1 MFLLAAG
8 LLVDLPA
15 EGQGQTQAQG
25 QGAPQDKRKQ
35 RLVALVLPGV
45 RRVPGYEKVRPYASP
60 DAEGDPPIEP
70 TEVKV
75 VEATE
80 ENEAL
85 VLQHP
90 FISPLIGAVVHGA
103 RVPVKG
109 VVHAKN
115 SRGCSTHLWYA
126 LDPWGYVCSR
136 SVKPTAELP
145 TQEGAMPVSEGERVP
160 FHYVMVGV
168 PEGEDVP
175 MWASVETLR
184 TGEEPE
190 RQLQRGDTVAVQKTL
205 KIDGTQYYV
214 SVEGKVL
221 PVAGTYSIDAKVS
234 AWRGEV
240 LDDKTV
246 FPFGWVTSE
255 TAKVYAVPDPRTKPI
270 ETLPR
275 RTRIIIAEEQ
285 GKGGRRMLRI
295 AEGPG
300 PGDGQGGTQGQA
312 QGQVQ
317 VQVQETAR
325 WVRAADVNE
334 VRRIPRPEGIS
345 PAAQWIDVDLGEQVL
360 VAYMGEQPVYAT
372 LTSSGRAIPTPRG
385 NYPVWAKV
393 SAISM
398 KSQAYEDKPY
408 FVNKVPWVLFFQAH
422 NAIHGAYWHDR
433 FGVSKSHGCVNVSP
447 LDARYLFEWLTPG
460 LPSGWTGFRPPDLM
474 ASPTVHVRNS
484 HQKLE
489 LLQER
494 PIGPPDKELEALKLE
509 EAEARRAAEGA
520 AAAPTTE
527 APTGMQ
533 P

>member
-1 MFLLAAG
+1 
-8 LLVDLPA
+8 
-15 EGQGQTQAQG
+15 
-25 QGAPQDKRKQ
+25 
-35 RLVALVLPGV
+35 
-45 RRVPGYEKVRPYASP
+45 
-60 DAEGDPPIEP
+60 
-70 TEVKV
+70 
-75 VEATE
+75 
-80 ENEAL
+80 
-85 VLQHP
+85 
-90 FISPLIGAVVHGA
+90 
-103 RVPVKG
+103 
-109 VVHAKN
+109 
-115 SRGCSTHLWYA
+115 
-126 LDPWGYVCSR
+126 
-136 SVKPTAELP
+136 
-145 TQEGAMPVSEGERVP
+145 
-160 FHYVMVGV
+160 
-168 PEGEDVP
+168 
-175 MWASVETLR
+175 MWSSVETLR

-205 KIDGTQYYV
+205 KINGAQYYV
-214 SVEGKVL
+214 SVEGKAL
-221 PVAGTYSIDAKVS
+221 PVAGTYPIDAKVS

-246 FPFGWVTSE
+246 FPFGWVTLE

-270 ETLPR
+270 EALPR

-295 AEGPG
+295 ADGQGPGPG
-300 PGDGQGGTQGQA
+300 PGDGQGSGQGQIQGGAQA
-312 QGQVQ
+312 QGQGQ
-317 VQVQETAR
+317 VQGQGQATAR

-334 VRRIPRPEGIS
+334 VRRIPRPDGIS

-372 LTSSGRAIPTPRG
+372 LTSSGRAIATPRG

-398 KSQAYEDKPY
+398 KSQPYEDKPY

-484 HQKLE
+484 HQKVE

-509 EAEARRAAEGA
+509 EAEARRAAEGST
-520 AAAPTTE
+520 AAPATE

>member
-1 MFLLAAG
+1 MFLLAAAWLG
-8 LLVDLPA
+8 DLPA
-15 EGQGQTQAQG
+15 DAQGQDQG

-45 RRVPGYEKVRPYASP
+45 KRVPGYEKVRPYTSP
-60 DAEGDPPIEP
+60 GSEGDPPIEP
-70 TEVKV
+70 TDVKV
-75 VEATE
+75 VEAIE

-90 FISPLIGAVVHGA
+90 YISPLIGAVVQGA

-109 VVHAKN
+109 VVRAQGK
-115 SRGCSTHLWYA
+115 SGRGCSTHLWYA

-136 SVKPTAELP
+136 SVKPTTEPP
-145 TQEGAMPVSEGERVP
+145 TQEVAMPVSEGERVP
-160 FHYVMVGV
+160 YHYVMVGV
-168 PEGEDVP
+168 PEGVGVP
-175 MWASVETLR
+175 MWSSLESLR

-190 RQLQRGDTVAVQKTL
+190 RELQRGDTVAVQKTL
-205 KIDGTQYYV
+205 KLSGAQYYV

-221 PVAGTYSIDAKVS
+221 PVEGTHSLDAKVS

-246 FPFGWVTSE
+246 FPFGWVTPE

-275 RTRIIIAEEQ
+275 RTRVVIAEEQ

-295 AEGPG
+295 ADAPGAG
-300 PGDGQGGTQGQA
+300 PGDGQADA
-312 QGQVQ
+312 QGQGQ
-317 VQVQETAR
+317 SPAR

-334 VRRIPRPEGIS
+334 VRRLPRPEGIS

-393 SAISM
+393 SVISM
-398 KSQAYEDKPY
+398 KSQPYEDKPY

-460 LPSGWTGFRPPDLM
+460 LPSGWTGVRPPDLM

-484 HQKLE
+484 HQKVE

-509 EAEARRAAEGA
+509 EAETRRAAEGA
-520 AAAPTTE
+520 AAATPATE